1 MPLTVGVVPRGAINP
16 GQGRR
21 RKGYR
26 SAGHAPGSGT
36 QAPTETVV
44 DREHRRR
51 MLATIHRM
59 VEPAGPNRELAY
71 YYPDP
76 MWRSG
81 DWVKN
86 LVLFFDGVAIL
97 LPRYL
102 RDKPGR
108 VDPAITAGLEQ
119 HGLLEIVEPEV
130 AVDKAATE
138 ELARALEAVA
148 NSGALDKLNAEDD
161 SDFAALS
168 MSRLGFYGDESL
180 AKQIFKALKDRK
192 LARETED
199 GSSLPMHR
207 QVRSLVLVLLSQILR
222 PYGEKIGATL
232 CPATDVPE
240 LVGALGQ
247 LLAAQPQAAPGS
259 VVEFDIAAVSVN
271 LGPVPIDEVLGFRKD
286 NLTAHKLYSASVRK
300 FANELSHMEARERED
315 AFALRQAELDDMA
328 SDLRKKSRKA
338 WRKPASFGLGLAGAA
353 VSLAHGNPIG
363 AALSVGAGILGYKS
377 EMPQPTGAY
386 SYLFTAQRRF
396 GY

>member
-1 MPLTVGVVPRGAINP
+1 MTEAGA
-16 GQGRR
+16 RR
-21 RKGYR
+21 
-26 SAGHAPGSGT
+26 
-36 QAPTETVV
+36 
-44 DREHRRR
+44 
-51 MLATIHRM
+51 
-59 VEPAGPNRELAY
+59 RELAY

-81 DWVKN
+81 DWIKN
-86 LVLFFDGVAIL
+86 LVLFFDGIAIL

-102 RDKPGR
+102 RDKPAR
-108 VDPAITAGLEQ
+108 VDQAITAGLEQ

-130 AVDKAATE
+130 AVDKVATA
-138 ELARALEAVA
+138 ELAHAMEGVIA
-148 NSGALDKLNAEDD
+148 SGALDKLKPEDG

-168 MSRLGFYGDESL
+168 MSRLGFYGNESL
-180 AKQIFKALKDRK
+180 AKEIFNALKDRK

-199 GSSLPMHR
+199 GVSLPMHR

-240 LVGALGQ
+240 LVGALGE
-247 LLAAQPQAAPGS
+247 LLAAQPQASPGS
-259 VVEFDIAAVSVN
+259 VIEFDIAAVSVN
-271 LGPVPIDEVLGFRKD
+271 LGPVPIDEVLGFRQEH
-286 NLTAHKLYSASVRK
+286 LAAHKLYSASVRK
-300 FANELSHMEARERED
+300 FANELSHMDAGERED
-315 AFALRQAELDDMA
+315 AFALRQAELEDMA

-353 VSLAHGNPIG
+353 VSLASGNPVG

-377 EMPQPTGAY
+377 EMPKATGAY
-386 SYLFTAQRRF
+386 SYLFNAQRKF

>member
-1 MPLTVGVVPRGAINP
+1 
-16 GQGRR
+16 
-21 RKGYR
+21 
-26 SAGHAPGSGT
+26 
-36 QAPTETVV
+36 
-44 DREHRRR
+44 

-377 EMPQPTGAY
+377 EMPRPTGAY